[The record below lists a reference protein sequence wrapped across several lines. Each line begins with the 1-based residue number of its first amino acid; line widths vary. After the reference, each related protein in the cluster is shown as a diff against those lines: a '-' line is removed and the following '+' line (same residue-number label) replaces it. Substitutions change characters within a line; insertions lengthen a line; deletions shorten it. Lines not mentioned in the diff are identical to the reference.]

1 MITYIEE
8 HTRLAQYIAH
18 SLIIP
23 HHGPLPV
30 PGSRPGCTSEMS
42 EKSRNIAS
50 ALFPLG
56 LLMIAMISIQSGA
69 SLAKSLFPVVG
80 AQGTTTLR
88 LVFASLILVAVL
100 RPWRANL
107 TAKSLRTVVIYG
119 IALGCMN
126 LLFYMSLQTVPLGIA
141 VALEFTGPL
150 AVALLSSRKPI
161 DFLWVTLAVIG
172 LLLLIPLGTSA
183 AAIDLLG
190 AGYALGAG
198 VCWAAYIVFGHKAG
212 ADNGVQTAA
221 LGVVIAALFIGP
233 IGVIHAGSALLD
245 ISLIPAA
252 LGVAILSTA
261 LPYSLEMIALTRMSA
276 RTFGTLA
283 SLEPVFAAL
292 SGLVFLH
299 ESLSLTQW
307 LAIGAIIFA
316 SIGATLGSANSKPQ
330 LVPAD

>member
-1 MITYIEE
+1 M
-8 HTRLAQYIAH
+8 
-18 SLIIP
+18 P
-23 HHGPLPV
+23 DKPN
-30 PGSRPGCTSEMS
+30 
-42 EKSRNIAS
+42 NIAA

-56 LLMIAMISIQSGA
+56 LLIIAMASIQSGA
-69 SLAKSLFPVVG
+69 SLAKTLFPVVG

-88 LVFASLILVAVL
+88 LIFASLILLIVL
-100 RPWRANL
+100 RPWRARL

-119 IALGCMN
+119 VALGSMN

-150 AVALLSSRKPI
+150 TVALLSSRKPI

-172 LLLLIPLGTSA
+172 LLLLIPLGNSSA
-183 AAIDLLG
+183 SIDLLG
-190 AGYALGAG
+190 ASYALGAG
-198 VCWAAYIVFGHKAG
+198 VCWAIYIMFGHKAG

-221 LGVVIAALFIGP
+221 LGVIIAAIFIGP
-233 IGVIHAGSALLD
+233 VGVVHAGWALLD

-261 LPYSLEMIALTRMSA
+261 LPYSLEMVALTRMPA

-292 SGLVFLH
+292 SGLIFLH
-299 ESLSLTQW
+299 ENLSLTQW
-307 LAIGAIIFA
+307 LAIGAIIIA
-316 SIGATLGSANSKPQ
+316 SIGATLSSAQEKPQ
-330 LVPAD
+330 LVPA